1 MAIDDRPATLGD
13 VTRIEE
19 KLENKI
25 DKLENKLDKTISEL
39 NGLKVTMNSIDSKI
53 EGFLKGQSV
62 KLTSVAAI
70 AAIIGAVGVIGGFI
84 VSFFN

>member
-39 NGLKVTMNSIDSKI
+39 NGLKVTMNSID
-53 EGFLKGQSV
+53 LK
-62 KLTSVAAI
+62 
-70 AAIIGAVGVIGGFI
+70 
-84 VSFFN
+84 N